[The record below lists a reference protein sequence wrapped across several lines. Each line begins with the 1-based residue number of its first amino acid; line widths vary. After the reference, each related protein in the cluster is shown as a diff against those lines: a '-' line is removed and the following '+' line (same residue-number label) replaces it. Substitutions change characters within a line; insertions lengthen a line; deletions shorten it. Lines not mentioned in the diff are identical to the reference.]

1 MYISQADKGGAI
13 LLLKPHEVHKIITTE
28 LQNTN
33 KFKLLKKDPV
43 KKFEQVLKT
52 TMDNWV
58 KKESMTQK
66 ERKAITGYSPP
77 FKSKVKKAP
86 QWPLQNPF
94 TQHIRYKNPVLYLVL
109 NSTAYQKKIYLT
121 RSFPLSGLHILLKIW
136 PYI

>member
-43 KKFEQVLKT
+43 KNLNRYILKT

-77 FKSKVKKAP
+77 FKSNVKKAP
-86 QWPLQNPF
+86 QWAL
-94 TQHIRYKNPVLYLVL
+94 TKSLHKNPVLYLVL
-109 NSTAYQKKIYLT
+109 NSTAYQKKLYLT
-121 RSFPLSGLHILLKIW
+121 RSFPLSGLYTPQNLALHVD
-136 PYI
+136 

>member
-1 MYISQADKGGAI
+1 MYISQADKEGAI
-13 LLLKPHEVHKIITTE
+13 LLLKPHEVHKILTTE
-28 LQNTN
+28 HQNTN

-43 KKFEQVLKT
+43 KEFEQVLKT

-86 QWPLQNPF
+86 QWALTKSLHPAC
-94 TQHIRYKNPVLYLVL
+94 RYKNPVLYLVL

-121 RSFPLSGLHILLKIW
+121 RSFPLSGLYILLKIW